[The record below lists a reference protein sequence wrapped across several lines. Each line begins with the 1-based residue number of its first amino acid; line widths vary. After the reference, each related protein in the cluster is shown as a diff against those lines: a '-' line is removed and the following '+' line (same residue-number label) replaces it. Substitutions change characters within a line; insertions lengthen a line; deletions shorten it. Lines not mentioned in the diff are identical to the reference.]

1 MSIMNRR
8 SFLRSLAASPFF
20 AGDVRSQN
28 PQSGDIIADRR
39 TGRWLIARQDCGPN
53 TDYAVDF
60 WSTTSCQIN
69 YASRLP
75 SEIVRGVVWY
85 DSETADD
92 KSAPEPLDHTESLI
106 EQQKF
111 SWLNAQCKFAV
122 AEGRNGLSQALPNV
136 FEKEPSTCPRP
147 RTALLALDSSFATAT
162 DPAWAD
168 IIPSFRRH
176 YDRIIGHFHI
186 VQRGFHYWQT
196 ALTGQPQGAF
206 RFEQFF
212 TKAASQC
219 DAIIFTAQSLTESDE
234 FLSARASTEEL
245 VAELMRRFGRALL
258 DREIVTQV
266 APIDTAIADGTM
278 HPRYF
283 AIGSMGARM
292 PSLSVQLGDL
302 SRQREL
308 VFCGFG
314 KPVLRPLLIGLD
326 INDDTAQ
333 RLHEDVTRKTSN
345 IRFLKT
351 TPSSGRVQNLE
362 WLEFVTLWPFDP
374 DHYPWP

>member
-1 MSIMNRR
+1 MSIINRR
-8 SFLRSLAASPFF
+8 GFLQSLAASPFF
-20 AGDVRSQN
+20 PRDIR
-28 PQSGDIIADRR
+28 PQSPQAGGGIADRR
-39 TGRWLIARQDCGPN
+39 SGRWFIAKQGAPGADF
-53 TDYAVDF
+53 AVDF
-60 WSTTSCQIN
+60 WSTPSCQID
-69 YASRLP
+69 YASHLP
-75 SEIVRGVVWY
+75 AEIVRGVVWY
-85 DSETADD
+85 DSEAADN
-92 KSAPEPLDHTESLI
+92 KSAQEPLNHTESLI
-106 EQQKF
+106 EQEKF
-111 SWLNAQCKFAV
+111 SWLNARCKFAV
-122 AEGRNGLSQALPNV
+122 AEGRNGLSQALPNL
-136 FEKEPSTCPRP
+136 FEKEPSICVRP

-168 IIPSFRRH
+168 MIPSFRRH

-186 VQRGFHYWQT
+186 AQRGFHYWQT

-219 DAIIFTAQSLTESDE
+219 DAIVFTAQSLTENDD

-266 APIDTAIADGTM
+266 APIDIAIAERTM
-278 HPRYF
+278 HPGYF
-283 AIGSMGARM
+283 AIGSMGM
-292 PSLSVQLGDL
+292 YLPSLSFQPGDL
-302 SRQREL
+302 GRQREL

-314 KPVLRPLLIGLD
+314 KPVQRPLLIGLD
-326 INDDTAQ
+326 INDATAQ
-333 RLHEDVTRKTSN
+333 RLREEVAQYTSN

-351 TPSSGRVQNLE
+351 TPSSGRMQNLE